1 MKKRNYFLVWFIL
14 MGIVCCTTVC
24 LQAAVKDQLL
34 EKCRHLEEYSYFKK
48 YNQNHYFNNFT
59 ISETWRGGKPFYQ
72 LSSEEGIDILINK
85 KQTKATVT
93 YLGKEVSFT
102 INGFLN
108 TNANVYLMDLT
119 NDGLQELIYEEFMSG
134 EDGSMGT
141 CIIIDLIRMERIDT
155 EDFLNTLLDNISVE
169 VVETDTE
176 KTLCKITD
184 SNHHIYFGYLD
195 GASVNGE
202 QKREIEYDYYAM
214 ELDLIH
220 EKVRAYIC
228 FTLSGCNG
236 ETFLGDVSSFFDYD
250 AQNQSFV
257 LQDDY
262 KVTLWDP
269 M

>member
-1 MKKRNYFLVWFIL
+1 
-14 MGIVCCTTVC
+14 MGIVCCTSVC

-34 EKCRHLEEYSYFKK
+34 EKCRHLDEYFYFKK

-59 ISETWRGGKPFYQ
+59 ISETWQGGKPFYQ

-93 YLGKEVSFT
+93 YLGKEVSFA

-119 NDGLQELIYEEFMSG
+119 NDGLQELIYEESLSG
-134 EDGSMGT
+134 EEGNMGT
-141 CIIIDLIRMERIDT
+141 CIILDLRRMELIDT
-155 EDFLNTLLDNISVE
+155 NDFLNTLLDNISVE

-184 SNHHIYFGYLD
+184 SNHHIYFGYVD
-195 GASVNGE
+195 GEPVSEE
-202 QKREIEYDYYAM
+202 QEPNIECDCYAI
-214 ELDLIH
+214 ELDLIN
-220 EKVRAYIC
+220 EKLRAYIC
-228 FTLSGCNG
+228 FTLSGYSE
-236 ETFLGDVSSFFDYD
+236 ETFLGDISSFFDYNE
-250 AQNQSFV
+250 QNRSFI

-262 KVTLWDP
+262 KVTLWEP